1 MKLIAVICNNRNEW
15 NYFVETLQWKLS
27 KENKPYKA
35 SNNYIQD
42 TDANVRYYCIHC
54 GNDYT
59 FQANLCGRE
68 WDDYITMCF
77 MSDEQVEYVKSKIKG
92 ENYV

>member
-1 MKLIAVICNNRNEW
+1 MKQVAVVCNNRREW

-35 SNNYIQD
+35 SNNCIQD
-42 TDANVRYYCIHC
+42 TNANARYYYIPC

-59 FQANLCGRE
+59 FREHVSGRE
-68 WDDYITMCF
+68 WNDYISMCF
-77 MSDEQVEYVKSKIKG
+77 MSDEQVEYVISMIRG
-92 ENYV
+92 EKL